1 MKTWCCPVGAL
12 CGWLILVNVAVTGVV
27 IYLTNDA
34 MNIPDSKLRCLVMG
48 GAGFIGSHLVDS
60 LVAAG
65 HQVRIFDRPHISRE
79 NIQGH
84 PLVEIVQGDLA
95 NNDEVGD
102 ALEDCDICF
111 HLISTTLP
119 KSSNG
124 DVVYDIESNL
134 VATTRMLGKAVEH
147 GVKKVVFLS
156 SGGTV
161 YGPPRQVPI
170 EEGHPTNPVCSY
182 GITKLAIE
190 KYLALFHHL
199 HGLNYTVLR
208 LSNPYG
214 ERQRT
219 TGSQGAVAV
228 FLGKTIECEPVE
240 IWGDGSVVRDYIHI
254 SDVASA
260 LMKCIDHGD
269 GCVLN
274 IGSGV
279 GLTLN
284 QVLDGIGRVTGIP
297 PNRIYKDARDFDVP
311 VSILS
316 IDAARK
322 VLEWEPQVGFD
333 EGLKRMSDWLASS
346 GPKQV

>member
-1 MKTWCCPVGAL
+1 
-12 CGWLILVNVAVTGVV
+12 
-27 IYLTNDA
+27 
-34 MNIPDSKLRCLVMG
+34 MNGSGNKLRCLVMG

-60 LVAAG
+60 LVNAS

-79 NIQGH
+79 NIERH

-95 NNDEVGD
+95 NADEVGD
-102 ALEDCDICF
+102 ALDGCDICF

-124 DVVYDIESNL
+124 DIVYDIESNL
-134 VATTRMLGKAVEH
+134 VATARMLGKAVEH
-147 GVKKVVFLS
+147 KVKKVVFLS

-161 YGPPRQVPI
+161 YGFPRRLPI
-170 EEGHPTNPVCSY
+170 EESHPTNPVCSY

-190 KYLALFHHL
+190 KYLELFHHL
-199 HGLNYTVLR
+199 HQLKYTVLR

-219 TGSQGAVAV
+219 SGSQGAVAV
-228 FLGKTIECEPVE
+228 FLGKTLSREPVE
-240 IWGDGSVVRDYIHI
+240 IWGDGSVVRDYVHI

-269 GCVLN
+269 GQILN
-274 IGSGV
+274 IGSGI

-284 QVLDGIGRVTGIP
+284 QVLDGIERVTGIP
-297 PNRIYKDARDFDVP
+297 SIRIYKESRDFDVP
-311 VSILS
+311 RSILS
-316 IDAARK
+316 IEAARRALK
-322 VLEWEPQVGFD
+322 WEPEVEFHS
-333 EGLKRMSDWLASS
+333 GLRKMVDWLDNS
-346 GPKQV
+346 KLNKY